1 MTSVTFAY
9 KTNPAKYESNDA
21 GITLAVPDG
30 MSPAV
35 AMKAARAIV
44 HTTLGMDVDK
54 NDRIAAK
61 EYLTTVFP
69 GTALKDFAA
78 TEK

>member
-21 GITLAVPDG
+21 GITLAVPKG
-30 MSPAV
+30 MSPAT

-44 HTTLGMDVDK
+44 YTTLGMETDK
-54 NDRIAAK
+54 PDRSAAK
-61 EYLTTVFP
+61 EYLAKVFP
-69 GTALKDFAA
+69 GTVLADFKTQKD
-78 TEK
+78 